1 MSYLS
6 MCVNGKEY
14 QAYLRH
20 KKVEKGEEEGLTC
33 SSSSPPPQQNKED
46 EDEVVVVKLI
56 GEE

>member
-14 QAYLRH
+14 QNYLRQ

-33 SSSSPPPQQNKED
+33 SSSSPPPPTK
-46 EDEVVVVKLI
+46 
-56 GEE
+56 

>member
-1 MSYLS
+1 MNYLS
-6 MCVNGKEY
+6 MCANGKEY
-14 QAYLRH
+14 QNYLRQ